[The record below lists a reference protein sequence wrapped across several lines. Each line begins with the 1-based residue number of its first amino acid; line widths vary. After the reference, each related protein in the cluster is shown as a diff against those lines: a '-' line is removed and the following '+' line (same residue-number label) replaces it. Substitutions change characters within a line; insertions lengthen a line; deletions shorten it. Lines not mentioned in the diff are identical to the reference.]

1 MTDYVIKTRGLTRR
15 FDELVAVKD
24 LELSIEKGTIYGF
37 LGPNGCGKTT
47 TIRMLT
53 GLLTP
58 SAGEIDVLGYALPR
72 DAEKLKYEIG
82 YMTQSFSLYSDLT
95 VQENLDFIARIYGL
109 APRSRKAR
117 ITELLATHS
126 LEQLAGRLA
135 GRMSGGQRQRLAL
148 AAATLHQPR
157 LIFLDEPTSA
167 VDPETRR
174 EFWEKLFDLVDSGAT
189 VLVSTHF
196 MDEAERCHRIA
207 ILEAGQ
213 KMADG
218 SPKQLMGELDAQV
231 VELEGHELRHL
242 RQRLTGLPEIIS
254 ATQLGPRLRVLVAKH
269 VSDPVAWLQ
278 SKLDSKDVSAAR
290 LVRPSLEDVFVVS
303 TKGGGRE

>member
-1 MTDYVIKTRGLTRR
+1 MTRR
-15 FDELVAVKD
+15 FNEFVAVQD
-24 LELSIEKGTIYGF
+24 LELAVEKGTIYGF

-47 TIRMLT
+47 TMRMLT

-58 SAGEIDVLGYALPR
+58 SEGEVDVLGFSLPR

-82 YMTQSFSLYSDLT
+82 YMTQSFSLYSDMT
-95 VQENLDFIARIYGL
+95 VRENLDFVARIYGL
-109 APRSRKAR
+109 GSRAR
-117 ITELLATHS
+117 IARIDELLSAHN
-126 LEQLAGRLA
+126 LDQLAGRLA

-148 AAATLHQPR
+148 AAATLHRPS

-174 EFWEKLFDLVDSGAT
+174 EFWETLFDLVDTGAT

-207 ILEAGQ
+207 ILDAGH
-213 KMADG
+213 KVADG
-218 SPKQLMGELDAQV
+218 APNKLMDELDAQV
-231 VELEGHELRHL
+231 VELEGNQLRPLRHKL
-242 RQRLTGLPEIIS
+242 IEMPEVIS
-254 ATQLGPRLRVLVAKH
+254 ATQLGPRLRVMVANRIH
-269 VSDPVAWLQ
+269 DPIAWLRSQ
-278 SKLDSKDVSAAR
+278 EIVCAVVEAR

-303 TKGGGRE
+303 TKGGRQ